1 MSSPAAPGYWI
12 LCVLEARSLQT
23 LQVLKNCSVNSGAF
37 QPWFLQAYQSALTVY
52 SVLFLDDDTISIQAL
67 IGSAAI
73 QLNKYCKPAQG
84 KPSKEQAELVF
95 GSQVLRQRKGGS

>member
-12 LCVLEARSLQT
+12 LCALEAPSLQT

-37 QPWFLQAYQSALTVY
+37 EPWFLQAHQSALTIY